1 MSGINRQITLDSR
14 HVAKHLLDT
23 PQMKRLLNK
32 GRAAHVFNN
41 EATMNQVAQ
50 AIIENGEFTGTIRGY
65 DRYGMFFVESIG
77 YRVDPDGS
85 HLSLYYG
92 EIKIDAE
99 NRYHATPRSRF
110 SQE

>member
-1 MSGINRQITLDSR
+1 MSGINRPITLDSK
-14 HVAKHLLDT
+14 HIAKHLPDT
-23 PQMKRLLNK
+23 PQMRRLLNK
-32 GRAAHVFNN
+32 GRAAHVFND

-50 AIIENGEFTGTIRGY
+50 TIIEDGEFTGKIRGY

-92 EIKIDAE
+92 EIKVDAE

>member
-14 HVAKHLLDT
+14 HVAKHLPDT
-23 PQMKRLLNK
+23 PQIRRLLNK

-50 AIIENGEFTGTIRGY
+50 AIEDGEFTGKIRGY

-92 EIKIDAE
+92 EIKVDAE

>member
-14 HVAKHLLDT
+14 HVAKHLPDT
-23 PQMKRLLNK
+23 PQIRRLLNK
-32 GRAAHVFNN
+32 GGAAHVFNN

-50 AIIENGEFTGTIRGY
+50 AIKDGEFTGKIRGY

>member
-50 AIIENGEFTGTIRGY
+50 AVIENGEFTGTIRGY

>member
-1 MSGINRQITLDSR
+1 
-14 HVAKHLLDT
+14 
-23 PQMKRLLNK
+23 
-32 GRAAHVFNN
+32 
-41 EATMNQVAQ
+41 MNQVAQ
-50 AIIENGEFTGTIRGY
+50 AIIEDGEFTGKIRGY

-92 EIKIDAE
+92 EIKVDAE
-99 NRYHATPRSRF
+99 NRYHVTPRSRF

>member
-1 MSGINRQITLDSR
+1 MSGINRPITLDSK
-14 HVAKHLLDT
+14 HIAKHLPDT
-23 PQMKRLLNK
+23 PQMRRLLNK

-50 AIIENGEFTGTIRGY
+50 AIEDGEFTGKIRGY

-92 EIKIDAE
+92 EIKVDAE

>member
-1 MSGINRQITLDSR
+1 MSGINRQITLDSK
-14 HVAKHLLDT
+14 HIAKHLPDT
-23 PQMKRLLNK
+23 PQMRRLLNK

-50 AIIENGEFTGTIRGY
+50 AIIEDGEFTGRIRGY
-65 DRYGMFFVESIG
+65 DCYRMFFVESIG

-92 EIKIDAE
+92 EIKVDAE

>member
-1 MSGINRQITLDSR
+1 MSGINRQITLDSK
-14 HVAKHLLDT
+14 HIAKHLPDT
-23 PQMKRLLNK
+23 PQMRRLLNK

-50 AIIENGEFTGTIRGY
+50 AIIENGEFTGKIRGY
-65 DRYGMFFVESIG
+65 DRYGMFFVKSIG

-92 EIKIDAE
+92 EIKVDAE
-99 NRYHATPRSRF
+99 NRYHVTPRSRF

>member
-14 HVAKHLLDT
+14 HIAKQLPDT

-32 GRAAHVFNN
+32 RRAAHIFNN

-50 AIIENGEFTGTIRGY
+50 AIIEEGEFTDTIRGY
-65 DRYGMFFVESIG
+65 ERYGMFFLESIG

-85 HLSLYYG
+85 RLLLYYG
-92 EIKIDAE
+92 EIKSDAE
-99 NRYHATPRSRF
+99 NGYHVTPRSRF
-110 SQE
+110 SEE

>member
-1 MSGINRQITLDSR
+1 MSGINRQITLDSK
-14 HVAKHLLDT
+14 HIAKHLPDT
-23 PQMKRLLNK
+23 PQMRRLLNK
-32 GRAAHVFNN
+32 GRAAHVFHN

-50 AIIENGEFTGTIRGY
+50 AIIEDGEFTGKIRGY

-92 EIKIDAE
+92 EIKVDAE
-99 NRYHATPRSRF
+99 NRYHVTPRSRF

>member
-14 HVAKHLLDT
+14 HIAKHLPDT
-23 PQMKRLLNK
+23 AQMRRLLNK

-50 AIIENGEFTGTIRGY
+50 AIIEDGVFTGIIRGY

-99 NRYHATPRSRF
+99 NRYHVTPRSRF

>member
-65 DRYGMFFVESIG
+65 DRYSMFFVESIG

>member
-1 MSGINRQITLDSR
+1 MSGIHRQITLDSR
-14 HVAKHLLDT
+14 HVAKHLPDT
-23 PQMKRLLNK
+23 PQMRRLLNK

-41 EATMNQVAQ
+41 EATMNQVTQ

-65 DRYGMFFVESIG
+65 DRYGMFFIESIG

-92 EIKIDAE
+92 EIKVDAE

>member
-1 MSGINRQITLDSR
+1 MSGINRQITLDS
-14 HVAKHLLDT
+14 KY
-23 PQMKRLLNK
+23 K

-50 AIIENGEFTGTIRGY
+50 AIIEDGEFTGRIRGY

-85 HLSLYYG
+85 HLLLYYG
-92 EIKIDAE
+92 EIKVDAE